1 MKNVLVVDDEVK
13 IVELVEAFLE
23 LEGYRIYKAYDGAEA
38 LDVFGK
44 EKIHLVILDLMLP
57 KISGEEVCKIIRS
70 KSDIPI
76 IMLTAKVEEED
87 KIEGLDIGADDYVT
101 KPFSMRE
108 LASRIGAIMR
118 RTYKDE
124 NPQAERFV
132 FNHGDLE
139 INIKET
145 KVLKKGEEI
154 KFTPNEFKI
163 LKILISNRGNILS
176 RDMLVDKAFG
186 IDFNGIDRT
195 IDVHIMNIRRKI
207 EDNVRKPKYIET
219 IYGMGYRFNS

>member
-13 IVELVEAFLE
+13 IVELIEAFLE
-23 LEGYRIYKAYDGAEA
+23 LEGYKIYKAYDGVEA
-38 LDVFGK
+38 LEVF
-44 EKIHLVILDLMLP
+44 ENEEIHLVILDLMLP
-57 KISGEEVCKIIRS
+57 RISGEEVCEIIRS
-70 KSDIPI
+70 KSDVPI
-76 IMLTAKVEEED
+76 IMLTAKVEEKD
-87 KIEGLDIGADDYVT
+87 KIQGLDIGADDYVT

-108 LASRIGAIMR
+108 LASRVGAIMR
-118 RTYKDE
+118 RTYKDV
-124 NPQAERFV
+124 NPQAAKLV

-139 INIKET
+139 VDIKET

-163 LKILISNRGNILS
+163 LKILIANRGKILS
-176 RDMLVDKAFG
+176 RDMLLEKAMG
-186 IDFNGIDRT
+186 IDFDGIDRT

>member
-1 MKNVLVVDDEVK
+1 MKNLLVVDDEGK
-13 IVELVEAFLE
+13 IVELIEAFLE
-23 LEGYRIYKAYDGAEA
+23 LEGYKIYKAYDGVEA
-38 LDVFGK
+38 LDVFEK
-44 EKIHLVILDLMLP
+44 EDIHIVILDLMLP
-57 KISGEEVCKIIRS
+57 KISGEEVCKLIRS

-87 KIEGLDIGADDYVT
+87 KIQGLDIGADDYVT

-108 LASRIGAIMR
+108 LSSRVGAIMR

-124 NPQAERFV
+124 NPQAERLV

-139 INIKET
+139 VNIKET
-145 KVLKKGEEI
+145 KIFKNGEEI

-163 LKILISNRGNILS
+163 LKILISNRGRILS
-176 RDMLVDKAFG
+176 RDMLVEKAFG

-207 EDNVRKPKYIET
+207 EDNVREPKYIET